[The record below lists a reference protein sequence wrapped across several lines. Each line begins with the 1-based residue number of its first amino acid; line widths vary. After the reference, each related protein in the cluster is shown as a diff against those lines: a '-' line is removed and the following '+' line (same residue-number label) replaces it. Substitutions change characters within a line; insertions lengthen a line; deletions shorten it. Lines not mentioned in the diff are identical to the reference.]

1 MYNFKEHTCT
11 RCGREISDIEVTITL
26 GISAQRKKDSGIWE
40 NIANL
45 DQTSTEI
52 LCPDCFNIFCEA
64 MNTLNYRAEEPSQQP
79 QSRPQDTPQRSSRS
93 GTSETIITEQKP
105 NSGFNPSFN
114 TPNPAEKFPS
124 TLYGVRVDDQVD
136 YR

>member
-1 MYNFKEHTCT
+1 MYNFKEHICT
-11 RCGREISDIEVTITL
+11 RCRREISDIEVTIAL

-64 MNTLNYRAEEPSQQP
+64 MNTLNYGDEESQQQP
-79 QSRPQDTPQRSSRS
+79 QNHLRDTPQCPSCNR
-93 GTSETIITEQKP
+93 TPEPAITEQKP
-105 NSGFNPSFN
+105 DSSFNPSLN
-114 TPNPAEKFPS
+114 TPDSAEKFPS
-124 TLYGVRVDDQVD
+124 TLYGVKVDDQVD